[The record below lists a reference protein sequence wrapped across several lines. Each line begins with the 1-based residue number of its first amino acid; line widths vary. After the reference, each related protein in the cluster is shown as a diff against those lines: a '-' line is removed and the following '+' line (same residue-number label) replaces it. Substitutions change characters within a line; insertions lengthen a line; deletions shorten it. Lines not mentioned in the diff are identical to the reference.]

1 MSKALAACD
10 IGGSSLF
17 FSSGYLGQVA
27 AIEAALWQTVYR
39 QHWLPHPLGRLAT
52 AYRGHWHFGD
62 PVVCRA
68 ATCLLSL
75 VCAASSAGDW
85 QAAALAL
92 GQLSVDAQHQ
102 QQLLAVRQERAQG
115 NSSSSSPGGQ
125 GDTAPADSSSKG
137 TDVSQTAAGRSSS
150 SRSLRQE
157 LQLHAPE
164 RYAALARSAA
174 GAVES
179 VR

>member
-1 MSKALAACD
+1 M
-10 IGGSSLF
+10 
-17 FSSGYLGQVA
+17 
-27 AIEAALWQTVYR
+27 E
-39 QHWLPHPLGRLAT
+39 
-52 AYRGHWHFGD
+52 
-62 PVVCRA
+62 PVVCHAAANLLILVRA
-68 ATCLLSL
+68 ACRM
-75 VCAASSAGDW
+75 VAGDW
-85 QAAALAL
+85 RAAALAL

-102 QQLLAVRQERAQG
+102 QQLLAVRQERALG
-115 NSSSSSPGGQ
+115 NSSSSSSSDRQ

-137 TDVSQTAAGRSSS
+137 TDVSKTAAGSSS
-150 SRSLRQE
+150 SSSLRQE